1 MQTFPACSLEW
12 LPVKV
17 SPMHLLHAASE
28 LLPYSKTGG
37 LADMVSALT
46 RALARSGHS
55 VDVVTPLYR
64 GIRERFPDIRP
75 AGWRF
80 DLRLGDGVVSGEF
93 WRVEPEPRL
102 TLWFVDQPGF
112 FDRAGLYNEHQVDY
126 PDNAARFT
134 FLSKAAFLLARH
146 LPERVDLVQCH
157 DWQTGLL
164 PILVQHAR
172 VTTGWASAPRTL
184 FTIHNLAYHG
194 ALPTAQCALANL
206 PDSWLHMESALHHS
220 QWNFMK
226 GGLALADA
234 LATVSPNYAREICT
248 AEYGCGLDG
257 LLRRREYELTGI
269 LNGVDY
275 GEWNTTANPALPHAF
290 DADHLEGKASNKID
304 LQAELGLQ
312 PRPDL
317 PLFANITRLT
327 DQKGADLQLAA
338 LQELLAAGVPLQF
351 ALLGSGHPGLE
362 SDYQSLAAQH
372 PGQVAV
378 TIGFDAAL
386 AHRMEAAAD
395 FFLMPSR
402 FEPCGLNQLY
412 SLRYGTL
419 PVVRA
424 TGGLQDSV
432 IDPRENL
439 ERATG
444 IKFHDPSAPAL
455 ANAIRKALS
464 LYPNTDLL
472 RHFRRNGMRSDFS
485 WEKQSREYVELYEQV
500 IHGV

>member
-1 MQTFPACSLEW
+1 
-12 LPVKV
+12 
-17 SPMHLLHAASE
+17 MHLLHAASE
-28 LLPYSKTGG
+28 LHPYSKTGG
-37 LADMVSALT
+37 LADMVSALA
-46 RALARSGHS
+46 RALARSGHT
-55 VDVVTPLYR
+55 VEVVTPLYR
-64 GIRERFPDIRP
+64 GLRERFPVLRP

-80 DLRLGDGVVSGEF
+80 NIRLGDSWVPGEF
-93 WRVEPEPRL
+93 WRADPEPGL
-102 TLWFVDQPGF
+102 TQWFVDQPGF
-112 FDRAGLYNEHQVDY
+112 FDRAGLYNEQQADY
-126 PDNAARFT
+126 PDNAARFA

-146 LPERVDLVQCH
+146 LPNRLDLIQCH

-164 PILVQHAR
+164 PLLVHHAR
-172 VTTGWASAPRTL
+172 VAEGWGAAPRTL
-184 FTIHNLAYHG
+184 YTIHNLAYQG
-194 ALPTAQCALANL
+194 WFPAAQWALSNL
-206 PDSWLHMESALHHS
+206 PGSWFHLESAMHYS

-248 AEYGCGLDG
+248 PEYGCGLDG

-275 GEWNTTANPALPHAF
+275 GEWNTEANPALPHAY
-290 DADHLEGKASNKID
+290 DAEHLEGKAANKLD
-304 LQAELGLQ
+304 LQRELGLD

-338 LQELLAAGVPLQF
+338 VAELADAGVPLQF
-351 ALLGSGHPGLE
+351 ALLGSGDSVLEAAYTDLARRHP
-362 SDYQSLAAQH
+362 DCIAAR
-372 PGQVAV
+372 
-378 TIGFDAAL
+378 IGFDPSL
-386 AHRMEAAAD
+386 AHRIEAGAD
-395 FFLMPSR
+395 FYLMPSR

-419 PVVRA
+419 PIVRA
-424 TGGLQDSV
+424 TGGLEDSV
-432 IDPRENL
+432 VDPRENL

-444 IKFHDPSAPAL
+444 IKFREPSAPAL
-455 ANAIRKALS
+455 SNAMRKALS
-464 LYPNTDLL
+464 LYPHGDLL
-472 RHFRRNGMRSDFS
+472 RHFRRTGMQADFS